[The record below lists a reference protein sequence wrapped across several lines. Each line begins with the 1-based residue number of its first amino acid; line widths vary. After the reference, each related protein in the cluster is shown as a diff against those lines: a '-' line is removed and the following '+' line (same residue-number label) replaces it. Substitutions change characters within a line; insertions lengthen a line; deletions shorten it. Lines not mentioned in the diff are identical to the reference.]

1 MKGIEIDIFN
11 DDDRKVALLNAIGKL
26 TEADR
31 RILYLYAETAS
42 MRETG
47 KALGVS
53 ASTVYYIVKRIRQQ
67 IKNELKQNECN
78 Y

>member
-1 MKGIEIDIFN
+1 MKIDIDIFN
-11 DDDRKVALLNAIGKL
+11 DDDSKVALLRAIGKL

-31 RILYLYAETAS
+31 RILYLYADTAS

-53 ASTVYYIVKRIRQQ
+53 ASTVFYIIKRIRKL
-67 IKNELKQNECN
+67 ITDELKNT

>member
-1 MKGIEIDIFN
+1 MKDITINIFQ
-11 DDDRKVALLNAIGKL
+11 DTDRKVALLNAIGKL
-26 TEADR
+26 SEADR
-31 RILYLYAETAS
+31 RILYLYSDTAS

-53 ASTVYYIVKRIRQQ
+53 ASTVFYIIRRIRNF
-67 IKNELKQNECN
+67 ILNELSKCN

>member
-1 MKGIEIDIFN
+1 MKLEIDIFN
-11 DDDRKVALLNAIGKL
+11 DDDRKVKLLNAIGKL

-31 RILYLYAETAS
+31 RILYLYADTAS

-67 IKNELKQNECN
+67 IKNELNECN

>member
-1 MKGIEIDIFN
+1 MKEIEIDIFN
-11 DDDRKVALLNAIGKL
+11 DDDSKVALLNAIDHL

-31 RILYLYAETAS
+31 RILYLYADTAS
-42 MRETG
+42 MRDTG

-67 IKNELKQNECN
+67 IKNELNECN

>member
-11 DDDRKVALLNAIGKL
+11 DTDRKVALLRAIGKL

-53 ASTVYYIVKRIRQQ
+53 ASTVFYIIKRIRKL
-67 IKNELKQNECN
+67 ITDELKNT

>member
-1 MKGIEIDIFN
+1 MKIEIDIFN
-11 DDDRKVALLNAIGKL
+11 DDDSKVALLNAIDHL
-26 TEADR
+26 TESDR
-31 RILYLYAETAS
+31 RILYLYADTAS
-42 MRETG
+42 IRETG

-67 IKNELKQNECN
+67 IKNELNEFN

>member
-53 ASTVYYIVKRIRQQ
+53 ASTVFYIIKRIRKL
-67 IKNELKQNECN
+67 ITDELKNS

>member
-1 MKGIEIDIFN
+1 MKIDIDIFN
-11 DDDRKVALLNAIGKL
+11 DTDRKVALLNAIGKL

-67 IKNELKQNECN
+67 IKNELNECN

>member
-1 MKGIEIDIFN
+1 MKIEIDIFN
-11 DDDRKVALLNAIGKL
+11 DTDRKVALLNAIGKL

-31 RILYLYAETAS
+31 RILFLYSETAS

-67 IKNELKQNECN
+67 IKNELNECN

>member
-1 MKGIEIDIFN
+1 MKIDIDIFN
-11 DDDRKVALLNAIGKL
+11 DTDRKVALLKSIDHL

-53 ASTVYYIVKRIRQQ
+53 ASTVYYVIKRIREQ

>member
-1 MKGIEIDIFN
+1 MKLEIDIFN
-11 DDDRKVALLNAIGKL
+11 DTDRKVALLNAIGKL

-31 RILYLYAETAS
+31 RILYLYADTSS
-42 MRETG
+42 MRKTG
-47 KALGVS
+47 EALGVS

-67 IKNELKQNECN
+67 IKNELNECN

>member
-1 MKGIEIDIFN
+1 MKEIEVNIFQ
-11 DDDRKVALLNAIGKL
+11 DTDRKVALLSAIGKL
-26 TEADR
+26 SEADR
-31 RILYLYAETAS
+31 RILYLYADTAS

-53 ASTVYYIVKRIRQQ
+53 ASTVYYVIKRIREQ
-67 IKNELKQNECN
+67 IKKELNECN

>member
-1 MKGIEIDIFN
+1 MKLEIDIFN
-11 DDDRKVALLNAIGKL
+11 DTDRKVALLNAIGKV

-31 RILYLYAETAS
+31 RILFLYSETAS

-67 IKNELKQNECN
+67 IKNDLNECN

>member
-1 MKGIEIDIFN
+1 MKIEIDIFN
-11 DDDRKVALLNAIGKL
+11 DDDRKVELLNAIGKL

-31 RILYLYAETAS
+31 RILFLYSDTAS

-53 ASTVYYIVKRIRQQ
+53 ASTVYYVIKRIREQ
-67 IKNELKQNECN
+67 IKKELNECN

>member
-11 DDDRKVALLNAIGKL
+11 DDDSKVALLNAIDHL
-26 TEADR
+26 TESDR
-31 RILYLYAETAS
+31 RILYLYADTAS
-42 MRETG
+42 MRDTG

-67 IKNELKQNECN
+67 IKNELNECN

>member
-11 DDDRKVALLNAIGKL
+11 DDDRKVKLLNAIGKL

-31 RILYLYAETAS
+31 RILYLYADTAS
-42 MRETG
+42 MRDTG

-53 ASTVYYIVKRIRQQ
+53 ASTVFYIIKRIRKL
-67 IKNELKQNECN
+67 ITDELKNIN
-78 Y
+78 

>member
-1 MKGIEIDIFN
+1 MKLEIDIFN
-11 DDDRKVALLNAIGKL
+11 DTDRKVALLNAIDHL

-31 RILYLYAETAS
+31 RILFLYSDTAS

-53 ASTVYYIVKRIRQQ
+53 ASTVYYIIKRIRNF
-67 IKNELKQNECN
+67 ILNELSKCN

>member
-53 ASTVYYIVKRIRQQ
+53 ASTVFYIIKRIRKL
-67 IKNELKQNECN
+67 ITDELKNN

>member
-11 DDDRKVALLNAIGKL
+11 DDDRKVALLSAIGKL

-31 RILYLYAETAS
+31 RILYLYADTAS
-42 MRETG
+42 MRDTG

-67 IKNELKQNECN
+67 IKNELNECN

>member
-1 MKGIEIDIFN
+1 MKLEIDIFN
-11 DDDRKVALLNAIGKL
+11 DTDRKVALLNAIGKL

-42 MRETG
+42 MRDTG

-67 IKNELKQNECN
+67 IKNELKQND

>member
-1 MKGIEIDIFN
+1 MKIDIDIFN
-11 DDDRKVALLNAIGKL
+11 DDDRKVELLNAIGKL
-26 TEADR
+26 SEADR
-31 RILYLYAETAS
+31 RILYLYADTAS
-42 MRETG
+42 MRDTG

-67 IKNELKQNECN
+67 IKNELNECN

>member
-1 MKGIEIDIFN
+1 MKDITINIFQ
-11 DDDRKVALLNAIGKL
+11 DTDRKVALLNAIGKL
-26 TEADR
+26 SEADR
-31 RILYLYAETAS
+31 RILFLYSDTAS

-53 ASTVYYIVKRIRQQ
+53 ASTVFYIIKRIRNF
-67 IKNELKQNECN
+67 ILNELSKCN

>member
-1 MKGIEIDIFN
+1 MKLEIDVFN
-11 DDDRKVALLNAIGKL
+11 DTDRKVALLNAIGKL

-67 IKNELKQNECN
+67 IKNELKQNG

>member
-1 MKGIEIDIFN
+1 MKIEIDIFQ
-11 DDDRKVALLNAIGKL
+11 DTDRKVALLSAIGKL
-26 TEADR
+26 SEADR

-67 IKNELKQNECN
+67 IKNELNECN

>member
-1 MKGIEIDIFN
+1 MKLEIDIFN
-11 DDDRKVALLNAIGKL
+11 DTDRKVALLNAIGKL

-31 RILYLYAETAS
+31 RILYLYSDTAS

-53 ASTVYYIVKRIRQQ
+53 ASTVYYVIKRIREQ
-67 IKNELKQNECN
+67 IKKELNECN

>member
-1 MKGIEIDIFN
+1 MKEIEIDIFQ
-11 DDDRKVALLNAIGKL
+11 DTDRKVALLSAIGKL

-31 RILYLYAETAS
+31 RILYLYADTAS

-67 IKNELKQNECN
+67 IKNDLNECN

>member
-1 MKGIEIDIFN
+1 MKEIEVNIFQ
-11 DDDRKVALLNAIGKL
+11 DDDRKVALLSAIGKL

-31 RILYLYAETAS
+31 RILFLYSDTAS

-53 ASTVYYIVKRIRQQ
+53 ASTVYYVIKRIREQ
-67 IKNELKQNECN
+67 IKNELNECN

>member
-1 MKGIEIDIFN
+1 MKIEIDIFQ
-11 DDDRKVALLNAIGKL
+11 DTDSKVALLNAIDHL

-53 ASTVYYIVKRIRQQ
+53 ASTVYYIVNRIRQQ
-67 IKNELKQNECN
+67 IKNELKQND